1 MEAHVVPDVIRRFR
15 DGVDALIGESI
26 DGVTT
31 SELGADIIEIRLA
44 VDRLEAECL
53 RRLHRFHVD
62 RGAQSD
68 GGGTTVSWLRRSCG
82 MTAKAAA
89 YRVHLARTLGE
100 MPATLDSAR
109 AGRASF
115 TNVAMIGHLAGAVGV
130 EQVQEYEDI
139 LLPAAEALD
148 PGRMRRAT
156 EATRLRI
163 DPDGVLA
170 DANHD
175 HVQRWL
181 DCDQTYGGVFIL
193 NGQFDAES
201 GALLK
206 TAIDALSHGLSS
218 GDYRL
223 PSQRRADAIVEMA
236 ATQLRCGEH
245 RDVHGQRPHLSL
257 TVSADVLRADKRRAN
272 AGADDVVR
280 HEKWSTGSETEDTLR
295 VVAIPQAAELG
306 GVGPI
311 HPAIARRIACD
322 AVRTVVT
329 VAPTPDDSSWI
340 LGTPAVPLS
349 VGRAT
354 RTIPSSIRTALVLRD
369 QGCRFPGCDRPP
381 AWTDGHH
388 IIHWADGGP
397 TELDNLVSLCRSHHR
412 QVHEEGWRIHIAD
425 GSAVVEP
432 PP

>member
-1 MEAHVVPDVIRRFR
+1 MATHAFTDTRGRLREAA
-15 DGVDALIGESI
+15 DALVNESI
-26 DGVTT
+26 DGVTS

-53 RRLHRFHVD
+53 RRLHRFHAD

-130 EQVQEYEDI
+130 EQVKEFEHI

-156 EATRLRI
+156 ESTRLSI

-170 DANHD
+170 DANRAHLE
-175 HVQRWL
+175 RWL
-181 DCDQTYGGVFIL
+181 DCDQTYGGVFVL
-193 NGQFDAES
+193 RGQFDAEG

-218 GDYRL
+218 GEQRL
-223 PSQRRADAIVEMA
+223 PSQRRADALVEMA
-236 ATQLRCGEH
+236 ATQLRCGDH
-245 RDVHGQRPHLSL
+245 RDVHGQRPHLTL
-257 TVSADVLRADKRRAN
+257 TVSADVLRHQSR
-272 AGADDVVR
+272 
-280 HEKWSTGSETEDTLR
+280 STDAASGDTLR
-295 VVAIPQAAELG
+295 VVAVPQAAELG

-311 HPAIARRIACD
+311 HPEIARRIACD

-329 VAPTPDDSSWI
+329 VAPTADDSSWI
-340 LGTPAVPLS
+340 TGSPAVPLS

-369 QGCRFPGCDRPP
+369 GGCRFPGCDRPP

-397 TELDNLVSLCRSHHR
+397 TELANLVSLCRSHHR